1 MTQIEQLQR
10 LTRIVGTVV
19 LLISIAIGFTNWAQF
34 FRSYLFGYMY
44 CIGISL
50 GCMVILCI
58 YHLAGGAW
66 GAVTRR
72 IMEAAIRVLPIV
84 ALMFIPVA
92 VGIHSLYEWSHSDVV
107 NADEALKQK
116 ALYLNIPFFLVRA
129 AIYFIIWIM
138 LSLVFNRL
146 SLKQDQTQDPAVP
159 GRLEALGGAGL
170 VLYGLTMTFASID
183 WMMSLDPHWYST
195 IFGLLVIGGQVLS
208 AFAFI
213 IAIAAWLSRFPP
225 FSEII
230 GPEQFHDLG
239 KLLLAFVMIWAYLAF
254 SQYLIIYSGNLPEE
268 NRWYIHR
275 LQHGWR
281 YASILLIVGHF
292 ALPFILLLSK
302 SLKKNPRTLGAVAIG
317 VLVMR
322 LVDLFWLIG
331 PDIQRDQQGFFVHW
345 LDLFLPIGLGSLYLS
360 FYLNELRKLPF
371 VVLYDPNLPEKNVV
385 LSEAPKHA

>member
-1 MTQIEQLQR
+1 MTNIEQLQR
-10 LTRIVGTVV
+10 PTKIIGSFLLLVSFVIGALVGWDQ
-19 LLISIAIGFTNWAQF
+19 L
-34 FRSYLFGYMY
+34 FRSYLFAYLY
-44 CIGISL
+44 CLGISL

-72 IMEAAIRVLPIV
+72 IMEAAIRMLPYFAFLFLPI
-84 ALMFIPVA
+84 AF
-92 VGIHSLYEWSHSDVV
+92 GTHSLYEWTHADVV
-107 NADEALKQK
+107 KADQILIQK
-116 ALYLNIPFFLVRA
+116 SEYLNVPFFLVRA
-129 AIYFIIWIM
+129 VVYFFIWNLLSWVFNK
-138 LSLVFNRL
+138 LSLQ
-146 SLKQDQTQDPAVP
+146 QDQTQDPRIP
-159 GRLEALGGAGL
+159 GKLEALGGVGL
-170 VLYGLTMTFASID
+170 VLYGLTMTFASVD

-195 IFGLLVIGGQVLS
+195 IYGLLVIAGQVLS

-230 GPEQFHDLG
+230 SPEQFHDLG

-254 SQYLIIYSGNLPEE
+254 SQYLLVYSGNMPEE

-275 LQHGWR
+275 LHHGWR
-281 YASILLIVGHF
+281 YAGILLIVGHF

-302 SLKKNPRTLGAVAIG
+302 PLKKNPRTLGIVAIG

-322 LVDLFWLIG
+322 LVDLFWLVA
-331 PDIQRDQQGFFVHW
+331 PEFYKKGFSVHM
-345 LDLFLPIGLGSLYLS
+345 LDLILPVGLGSLCLS
-360 FYLNELRKLPF
+360 LFLNELKKRPF
-371 VVLYDPNLPEKNVV
+371 VVLYDPNLPERDAI